1 MAPTV
6 STEYI
11 YHCTTETS
19 CEVLVEQRRTEGGLY
34 WDLGMVVGYTLV
46 FAIIFF
52 LVWIVKFLL
61 QMVVAK
67 KAFRILSVKGF
78 VLAFFLDLS

>member
-11 YHCTTETS
+11 YHCKTETS
-19 CEVLVEQRRTEGGLY
+19 CGVVVEQRRTEGELY

-46 FAIIFF
+46 FAIIYF

>member
-1 MAPTV
+1 M
-6 STEYI
+6 
-11 YHCTTETS
+11 
-19 CEVLVEQRRTEGGLY
+19 EQRRTEGELY

-46 FAIIFF
+46 FAIIYF

>member
-1 MAPTV
+1 M
-6 STEYI
+6 
-11 YHCTTETS
+11 
-19 CEVLVEQRRTEGGLY
+19 EQKRTEVELY

-46 FAIIFF
+46 FAIIYF

-78 VLAFFLDLS
+78 VLAFFLDFS